1 MKVTM
6 STTAAVA
13 AQARHITRYLGAAMV
28 VGGTA
33 LAAPVV
39 ASVAAQPCPDV
50 EVVFARGTGEP
61 PGVGGIGQSFVDSL
75 HAKVGE
81 RSFEV
86 YPVNYAASN
95 DFGGGV
101 DFARTVVDGI
111 RDAGSHIENTA
122 ANCPR
127 TRIVLGGFSQG
138 AALAGYTTSAEI
150 PKEVP
155 ADYLAYIPHPMPPSV
170 ADHVAAVVLFGT
182 PSAEFLQPNGAP
194 PVRIGPQY
202 ASKAL
207 ELCADGDTICNGAPA
222 GGPPFAH
229 ASYGV
234 NGMTEQ
240 GAEYA
245 AAHL

>member
-1 MKVTM
+1 MDITALAA
-6 STTAAVA
+6 TTTRRIA
-13 AQARHITRYLGAAMV
+13 RYLGAAMV
-28 VGGTA
+28 MGGAA
-33 LAAPVV
+33 LVAPGVP
-39 ASVAAQPCPDV
+39 SVSAQPCPDV

-61 PGVGGIGQSFVDSL
+61 PGVGGIGRSFVDAL
-75 HAKVGE
+75 RAKVGE

-95 DFGGGV
+95 DFGGGL

-111 RDAGSHIENTA
+111 RDAGTHIENTA
-122 ANCPR
+122 ANCPN

-138 AALAGYTTSAEI
+138 AALAGYTTSAEF

-155 ADYLAYIPHPMPPSV
+155 AAYLTYLPQPMPPSV
-170 ADHVAAVVLFGT
+170 ANHVAAVVLFGK
-182 PSAEFLQPNGAP
+182 PSAEFLAPNGAP